1 MAQKRMFDNA
11 IIDQDVFMD
20 LPNESKALYFLLGM
34 KADDDGFVSPRAT
47 MRVHQISNDAL
58 RVLIAKKFVIPF
70 ESGVVVI
77 TDWKRNNWMDKRRT
91 TRTIYTKEL
100 DHLKIESGRYELK
113 NDPSG
118 KEENECTN
126 NCCGY
131 DAPRQ
136 SNSLEQSAKNQVYFD
151 TRTRTFVP
159 YGEEPKEKQPDDD
172 PLKGLTGQ
180 ERYYKQMELEM
191 EQKRK
196 AFAQSLMNPQT
207 QSKED
212 EIIPLEN
219 PEPNPEPELK
229 LQKNQVSNATLERVK
244 FGNEIRQIMEHLD
257 RKTHTEGRI
266 VTVDTILALTKW
278 LADGFRVEDIQRMIS
293 YKCKQ
298 WISDEKMKV
307 WLIPSTLFGEKHFK
321 EYMEQSAGY
330 QDLEDE
336 CRRKYNYL

>member
-1 MAQKRMFDNA
+1 MIDERDLTYTVEAWMYMDYGLKGNELTLFAIIYTFSRFGGDNA
-11 IIDQDVFMD
+11 WYGSLKKVERITGATAATITSCYKKLEEKGMIKKEVVYVG
-20 LPNESKALYFLLGM
+20 KVKTCRYTALVG
-34 KADDDGFVSPRAT
+34 
-47 MRVHQISNDAL
+47 
-58 RVLIAKKFVIPF
+58 KK
-70 ESGVVVI
+70 E
-77 TDWKRNNWMDKRRT
+77 K
-91 TRTIYTKEL
+91 TRL
-100 DHLKIESGRYELK
+100 DNGR
-113 NDPSG
+113 G
-118 KEENECTN
+118 ENASD
-126 NCCGY
+126 GY
-131 DAPRQ
+131 DVPRQ

-151 TRTRTFVP
+151 ARTRTFVP

-298 WISDEKMKV
+298 WINDEKMKV